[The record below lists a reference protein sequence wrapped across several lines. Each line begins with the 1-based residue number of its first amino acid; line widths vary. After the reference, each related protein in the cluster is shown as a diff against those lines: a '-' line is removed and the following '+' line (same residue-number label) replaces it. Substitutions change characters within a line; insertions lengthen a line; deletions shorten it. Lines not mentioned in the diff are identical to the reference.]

1 MTGPLSAN
9 DLNSLIAELTVDAYG
24 EEEELGGLLV
34 GAEEALDAGEVATVV
49 GVPVRI
55 VGVAEGPDVRRGLLA
70 ICEREGARYEVS
82 LADVKFGQPSKLGR
96 VAAAYRLWLG
106 CGPSSAP

>member
-1 MTGPLSAN
+1 MTG
-9 DLNSLIAELTVDAYG
+9 DLDSLIAELTVDAYG

-34 GAEEALDAGEVATVV
+34 GAEEALDAGEVANVV

-55 VGVAEGPDVRRGLLA
+55 AGVTVGPDVRRGL
-70 ICEREGARYEVS
+70 ITVCEREGSRYEVS
-82 LADVKFGQPSKLGR
+82 LADLEFDPASKLGR

-106 CGPSSAP
+106 CGPSSRPPAMS